1 MEVHGFL
8 FIFFFLHLYAFRD
21 VFVPGRNQPSP
32 QAGPAGPGPAGYGA
46 ARPVGSTQRGSQ
58 EV

>member
-1 MEVHGFL
+1 MVSCL
-8 FIFFFLHLYAFRD
+8 FFFFLHLYAFRD